1 MQLSSPDTGE
11 PQTGG
16 TQPAGQQTMLL
27 TFMTY
32 FWGASLGGVC
42 QILFGGYFLG
52 SKQAGDFHLSSAWLQ
67 LSYILVGLLMIEIA
81 LGILRLE
88 TWVYWA
94 CWLFEV
100 VLTAIVITEIVRW
113 ATGAPVTLEV
123 GVFACLD
130 LLFIAL
136 NLMFLL
142 QHGVRQT
149 LRYSVF
155 GGEQYS
161 PPLVVFAAVLAVP
174 AVSMAILLN
183 YVDTHLSSPA
193 LALVYVLTF
202 ALMILMAYGALWRQA
217 WTWFLAWAWTAALTA
232 LSVDVIVRRVT
243 GSGISVQGLI
253 ASIVSVVFVVSV
265 VYYLLLRDV
274 RRAFIHARPKNPL
287 FSPVVLIGGLVL
299 AVFAMGAYMLQDQL
313 GTPAIAYAV
322 FGLAIGAVVGML
334 PDADPVA
341 RLMGFIL
348 GLLLAF
354 ASYVVRGGYLPYT
367 KWWSAAVVLVLL
379 AIITGI
385 AVLFRSATW
394 FASMLLGAGILYGMV
409 ELQFQA
415 APSAY
420 FDSLALAF
428 LSLLFSFGLGYFVTT
443 VLGIKLVSASRAGT
457 APSDAAAP
465 AAGPP
470 PGGTGTATAASPGKH
485 AQGAQRESK
494 EPDAEHAHQGAQEPD
509 AEHAHQ
515 GAPQPDAERT
525 HQGAPEGEA

>member
-11 PQTGG
+11 AETGG
-16 TQPAGQQTMLL
+16 TPPAGQQTMLL

-32 FWGASLGGVC
+32 FWSASLGGVC

-52 SKQAGDFHLSSAWLQ
+52 SKQQGDFHLSSAWLQ
-67 LSYILVGLLMIEIA
+67 LTYILVGLLMVEIA
-81 LGILRLE
+81 LGVLRLE
-88 TWVYWA
+88 AWVYWA
-94 CWLFEV
+94 SWLFELA
-100 VLTAIVITEIVRW
+100 LTAVVITEIVRW

-136 NLMFLL
+136 NLMFML

-149 LRYSVF
+149 MRYPVF

-161 PPLVVFAAVLAVP
+161 PPLVVFTVVMAVP
-174 AVSMAILLN
+174 ALSIAILLN
-183 YVDTHLSSPA
+183 YVDKHLSSPA
-193 LALVYVLTF
+193 LALIYVLTF

-217 WTWFLAWAWTAALTA
+217 WTWFMAWAWTAVLTA
-232 LSVDVIVRRVT
+232 LSVDVIVRRVN

-274 RRAFIHARPKNPL
+274 RKGFIHARLKNPL
-287 FSPVVLIGGLVL
+287 FSPSVLIGGLAL
-299 AVFAMGAYMLQDQL
+299 AVFALVIYLLPDQL
-313 GTPAIAYAV
+313 GTPAIAYTV

-341 RLMGFIL
+341 RLMGFTL

-367 KWWSAAVVLVLL
+367 KWWSAGVVLLLL

-385 AVLFRSATW
+385 AILFSSTTW
-394 FASMLLGAGILYGMV
+394 FASMLLGAGILYGVV

-420 FDSLALAF
+420 LASAAVAF
-428 LSLLFSFGLGYFVTT
+428 LSITFSFGLGYMVTT
-443 VLGIKLVSASRAGT
+443 VLGIKLVSTSRAGT

-470 PGGTGTATAASPGKH
+470 PGGTGTGDGGAPRQARARRSPGN
-485 AQGAQRESK
+485 AGTRCGAR
-494 EPDAEHAHQGAQEPD
+494 PPGRTGTGH
-509 AEHAHQ
+509 
-515 GAPQPDAERT
+515 RT
-525 HQGAPEGEA
+525 HSPGPTATRRGTHPSGCTGR